1 MLKARFFFRKERTRL
16 CANPLIIVIRPSQ
29 FNVPFPIALPL
40 VKVGR
45 SFGQKKKEKG
55 NEHLKGPG
63 EFSDGNY
70 FPLSYKVIMTHFDS
84 FFPLYQFW
92 EFKRVV
98 NRDILKA
105 AAGVF
110 KVADESLNVL
120 FIIFCSNLQHK
131 TSGIRIREE
140 WYVYAFDTK
149 VFLNLMI

>member
-29 FNVPFPIALPL
+29 FNVSFPIALPL
-40 VKVGR
+40 VRVGR
-45 SFGQKKKEKG
+45 SFGQKKKKKG

-63 EFSDGNY
+63 ESSDGNY
-70 FPLSYKVIMTHFDS
+70 FPLSYKVNMTHFDS

-98 NRDILKA
+98 NLDILKA

-120 FIIFCSNLQHK
+120 F
-131 TSGIRIREE
+131 GI
-140 WYVYAFDTK
+140 YH
-149 VFLNLMI
+149 FL

>member
-1 MLKARFFFRKERTRL
+1 MFRF
-16 CANPLIIVIRPSQ
+16 PS
-29 FNVPFPIALPL
+29 PSLSL
-40 VKVGR
+40 GWVGR
-45 SFGQKKKEKG
+45 SGKKKKKG

-84 FFPLYQFW
+84 FFLLYQFW

-98 NRDILKA
+98 NLDILKA

-120 FIIFCSNLQHK
+120 F
-131 TSGIRIREE
+131 GI
-140 WYVYAFDTK
+140 YH
-149 VFLNLMI
+149 FL

>member
-29 FNVPFPIALPL
+29 FNVSFPHRPPSREGGSVVRA
-40 VKVGR
+40 
-45 SFGQKKKEKG
+45 KKKKKG
-55 NEHLKGPG
+55 NKHLKGPG
-63 EFSDGNY
+63 EFSDGND
-70 FPLSYKVIMTHFDS
+70 FPLSYRVIMTHFDS

-98 NRDILKA
+98 NRDMLKA

-120 FIIFCSNLQHK
+120 F
-131 TSGIRIREE
+131 GI
-140 WYVYAFDTK
+140 YH
-149 VFLNLMI
+149 FL